1 MATQS
6 AIENI
11 SPNFLFPFSPKTS
24 SLKRCEKIQKKV
36 SPAESAKYS
45 PSKMTLSPTKGI
57 ANTNNLFVERR
68 TKMEPSNKLITKDI
82 SNYKIKDKENL
93 IKIHRS
99 MNLIIDNLS
108 NEIDKIDQMKLYDL
122 NFNVRD
128 NLTKLKVNLIKL
140 KDMCNNIYQKYE

>member
-1 MATQS
+1 MDKIFPKILDVPIQLPSEISNQTGLCCATKSYELTDLSQDEY
-6 AIENI
+6 AIMKINEKFLEDIKETI
-11 SPNFLFPFSPKTS
+11 SL
-24 SLKRCEKIQKKV
+24 
-36 SPAESAKYS
+36 
-45 PSKMTLSPTKGI
+45 
-57 ANTNNLFVERR
+57 
-68 TKMEPSNKLITKDI
+68 SNKLITKDI